1 MKENNTVQLNATKK
15 LVLGLQHT
23 FTMFGATVL
32 VPYLTG
38 VPVNVALFAAGVA
51 TLLFHLITKGKVPI
65 FLGSSF
71 AYIAPM
77 IAVTLYYI
85 NEGPTQYGSLQDAI
99 NTGMDICHRGNRH
112 RRGGQIPVWTRCQS
126 RGGGKDCQTLPACGI
141 WNHHPHHR
149 NHPLSRC
156 HRHGLIQLAHRPVRT
171 CSRPDCQTLL

>member
-1 MKENNTVQLNATKK
+1 MNEKQPVQLNTTKK
-15 LVLGLQHT
+15 LILGLQHT

-85 NEGPTQYGSLQDAI
+85 NEGPVQYASIHDAI
-99 NTGMDICHRGNRH
+99 NTGMDITPMRPTPRGESFW
-112 RRGGQIPVWTRCQS
+112 PVWS
-126 RGGGKDCQTLPACGI
+126 
-141 WNHHPHHR
+141 N
-149 NHPLSRC
+149 SS
-156 HRHGLIQLAHRPVRT
+156 LA
-171 CSRPDCQTLL
+171 